1 MVTVDRGPAMQP
13 EPENKYAR
21 LYDKLVLISER
32 FAAMTK
38 HIDRKNWVVFN
49 YLRDEGKELSEI
61 ADIMGMPVPVLELAE
76 HPRRCYIK
84 WDDDVDKVRDCIEGK
99 IDP

>member
-1 MVTVDRGPAMQP
+1 MVEMARQP
-13 EPENKYAR
+13 ENELFKI
-21 LYDKLVLISER
+21 YDKLVLTSER

-38 HIDRKNWVVFN
+38 YIDHKNWVVFN
-49 YLRDEGKELSEI
+49 HLRDEGKELSEI

-84 WDDDVDKVRDCIEGK
+84 WDDDVDKVRDCVEGK